1 MKFFEKTITSKK
13 IFEGKIINVR
23 IDEVELCNGERASRE
38 IVEHSGAVAIIPL
51 INREK
56 IFMVKQFRKPLD
68 KELLELPAGKLE
80 SGEDPKDCA
89 LRELEEEIG
98 YRAGSIK
105 KLISIYTS
113 PGFADEIIHIF
124 IAKDLVMTMTS
135 RDQDEFMD
143 IFEINLMDTP
153 NMILKGE
160 ITDAKTIAGLL
171 TYLHR

>member
-1 MKFFEKTITSKK
+1 MNFFEKTITSKK

-80 SGEDPKDCA
+80 SGEDPKIV
-89 LRELEEEIG
+89 RS
-98 YRAGSIK
+98 GS
-105 KLISIYTS
+105 
-113 PGFADEIIHIF
+113 
-124 IAKDLVMTMTS
+124 
-135 RDQDEFMD
+135 
-143 IFEINLMDTP
+143 
-153 NMILKGE
+153 
-160 ITDAKTIAGLL
+160 
-171 TYLHR
+171 

>member
-38 IVEHSGAVAIIPL
+38 VVEHSGAVAIIPL
-51 INREK
+51 INKEK

-124 IAKDLVMTMTS
+124 IAKDLVKTMTS

-153 NMILKGE
+153 NMILQGE